1 MATRDTIQLSRWTP
15 ARWGWVTF
23 EVVWLLGSIAGLL
36 RWPES
41 GLSFWGQS
49 IGYAACLLLMEA
61 WLFAHRHDRLALDD
75 DGLVFVRGGRETALA
90 WSDIETFWLDWTKED
105 NALRLVAA
113 GRTYSVGLDR
123 LAQSIPATKRLRE
136 RIEPLWQS
144 KLAAMAAGEVRP
156 SKPLR
161 ERLGLA
167 ILALVV
173 PVCLLLTWSASSTAE
188 DRLAGGILAVLL
200 GLVTAVVWRFDRAAP
215 GPGAVRTWGRRLALE
230 RVETITIQRPKFG
243 GERWQLR
250 GRGVSGVIGPCV
262 DFPLVVE
269 HVLRSCPHAAV
280 QYRIRKPR
288 TDLEAI
294 FLPVPTGGGEEF
306 GSTTP
311 SAVVE
316 DRQRLLRLTG
326 VGCWGDRGDR
336 LRGRLRSVGQPPCP
350 EPGTLGPEYRDGAG
364 PSQGGRAAVAGAVR
378 GRQPRVHADAVPQ
391 GRTQAELAG
400 GPNGHVALP
409 ALAAWVRPLGRPDDA

>member
-215 GPGAVRTWGRRLALE
+215 GPAGA
-230 RVETITIQRPKFG
+230 
-243 GERWQLR
+243 
-250 GRGVSGVIGPCV
+250 
-262 DFPLVVE
+262 
-269 HVLRSCPHAAV
+269 
-280 QYRIRKPR
+280 
-288 TDLEAI
+288 DLGA
-294 FLPVPTGGGEEF
+294 T
-306 GSTTP
+306 
-311 SAVVE
+311 A
-316 DRQRLLRLTG
+316 RA
-326 VGCWGDRGDR
+326 
-336 LRGRLRSVGQPPCP
+336 
-350 EPGTLGPEYRDGAG
+350 GAG
-364 PSQGGRAAVAGAVR
+364 RDDHHPAAQVR
-378 GRQPRVHADAVPQ
+378 R
-391 GRTQAELAG
+391 
-400 GPNGHVALP
+400 
-409 ALAAWVRPLGRPDDA
+409 